1 MTFKRSLTFISML
14 SLLLFACSLFGGQEQ
29 DEEGPSQES
38 LIQTAIA
45 QTEAARPTETVTDTL
60 EPTLTDTPAPT
71 DTLIPTDTPDP
82 TETPSAAAGGGT
94 SATATVVAAEDCS
107 SDDVAAWTA
116 ASAAVIAEMRADAAL
131 VSANPALLTDPIQG
145 PLLALRAL
153 ARQNTVAALTAPGCL
168 QDAQSELAT
177 AVGQNN
183 SAFELAAGGD
193 VASTAADIA
202 ASTSALTQVEAAIS
216 QVTGGG

>member
-1 MTFKRSLTFISML
+1 MTFKRSLTFISMV
-14 SLLLFACSLFGGQEQ
+14 SLLLFACSLFGSQEQ
-29 DEEGPSQES
+29 DEDGPSQES
-38 LIQTAIA
+38 IIQTAFA
-45 QTEAARPTETVTDTL
+45 QTEAARPTATDTQ
-60 EPTLTDTPAPT
+60 EPTPTDTPAA
-71 DTLIPTDTPDP
+71 TDTPIP
-82 TETPSAAAGGGT
+82 SETPGATEAVTTAGGDGAAST
-94 SATATVVAAEDCS
+94 SAPAVSTEDCS

-116 ASAAVIAEMRADAAL
+116 ASTVVIAEMRADAVL
-131 VSANPALLTDPIQG
+131 ISANPALLTDPIQG

-168 QDAQSELAT
+168 QDAQSELAA

-216 QVTGGG
+216 QLTGGG